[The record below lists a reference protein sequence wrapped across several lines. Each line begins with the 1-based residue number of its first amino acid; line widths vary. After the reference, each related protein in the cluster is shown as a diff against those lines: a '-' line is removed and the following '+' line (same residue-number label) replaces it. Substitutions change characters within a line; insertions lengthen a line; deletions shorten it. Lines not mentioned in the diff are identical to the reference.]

1 MSTHKHIDTICIIIT
16 VIAVAFTVLF
26 MFGKKLGIQTVVDE
40 DSEAHEGTSDF
51 TANDL
56 KGDWDTSDST
66 VITMNG
72 DKVTISGSGAYDN
85 DGNVYISTA
94 GTYVLSGSL
103 TNGQIVIDTDQS
115 SKVWILLN
123 GVTVYCENDAALRI
137 EQADK
142 VFLTLAAGTDNI
154 LKSGAAYSEEATS
167 ESVSGTLFSRDDLTI
182 NGSGSLDISSDYKH
196 GIDVNDS
203 LVITGGTITV
213 NAPQDG
219 IHVND
224 DMRICNADLNITA
237 DDDAITV
244 GKTFMIESGSVQSE
258 GCYEGI
264 EADTIEVRGGMI
276 TLYPA
281 DDGLNAE
288 TSISVSGG
296 ELTVLN
302 ADGRDADGMDSN
314 GDITI
319 TGGTVRISLPGS
331 GSNNAIDY
339 GSESGGICTISGG
352 NVIAAASYVMA
363 EGFDASSSQCSIFY
377 VYNQGIEAGSEIT
390 VSDTSGKVLLTWE
403 VPYSYTAVTLS
414 CPEMTVGNSYVISL
428 GDHEETITIEE
439 TSGTYGD
446 ALDSMFGGGFG
457 GGRPDGGEG
466 KPDDADFNGNG
477 GPMGG
482 SRGGEFEGENGERP
496 EPPEG
501 MDFSENGERPEPP
514 EGMNFGDG
522 SEPPEPPDGGVTTQ

>member
-16 VIAVAFTVLF
+16 VIAVVFTVLF
-26 MFGKKLGIQTVVDE
+26 MFGRKLGIQAVVDE

-56 KGDWDTSDST
+56 NGDWDISDST
-66 VITMNG
+66 MITLNG
-72 DKVTISGSGAYDN
+72 DEVTISGSGAYEN
-85 DGNVYISTA
+85 DGSVYISTS

-123 GVTVYCENDAALRI
+123 GVNIYCDDDAALRI

-154 LKSGAAYSEEATS
+154 LKSGAAYSEEAAS
-167 ESVSGTLFSRDDLTI
+167 GNVSGALFSRDDLTI

-213 NAPQDG
+213 TAPQDG

-224 DMRICNADLNITA
+224 DMRICNADLTVTA

-244 GKTFMIESGSVQSE
+244 GKAFMIESGSVQSE

-276 TLYPA
+276 TLYPT

-352 NVIAAASYVMA
+352 NVIASASYVMA
-363 EGFDASSSQCSIFY
+363 EGFDTSSSQCSIFY

-390 VSDTSGKVLLTWE
+390 LSDTSGNVLLTWE

-414 CPEMTVGNSYVISL
+414 CPELTVGNSYVISL
-428 GDHEETITIEE
+428 GDHEETVTIEE
-439 TSGTYGD
+439 TSGAYGD

-457 GGRPDGGEG
+457 GGKPGGGGNPDGTNPGEG
-466 KPDDADFNGNG
+466 G
-477 GPMGG
+477 GPMGDGRG
-482 SRGGEFEGENGERP
+482 SKFEGDDSERP

-522 SEPPEPPDGGVTTQ
+522 SEPPEPPDGGVTSQ